1 MNWIDEGF
9 LISKNRYSENSLIA
23 EIFTKNRGKMSGII
37 FGGTS
42 KKIKNYLQ
50 IGNRLH
56 VNYSSKSDNR
66 IGYFKIEILNAYS
79 PLYFDHKQKLSCI
92 TSATNLIKI
101 LTADSQS
108 NIKVYQIIENL
119 FLILNDKNWLKKYIF
134 WELDLL
140 KVLGYDLELESL
152 VEKDTIKNKTVYYA
166 SSSTEKK
173 YVPNFLIDKEMDE
186 SDLKTLLHGLK
197 LVGDYLDKT
206 ILKPNNLNYPN
217 SRLLFINSICIVTNN
232 SICSSSFKSY

>member
-23 EIFTKNRGKMSGII
+23 EIYTKDRGKISGII

-56 VNYSSKSDNR
+56 VNYSSKSENR
-66 IGYFKIEILNAYS
+66 IGYFKAEILNAYS

-92 TSATNLIKI
+92 TSATNLVKN
-101 LTADSQS
+101 LTADSQA

-119 FLILNDKNWLKKYIF
+119 FLILKDQDWLKKYIF

-152 VEKDTIKNKTVYYA
+152 VEKDTIENKTVFYA

-173 YVPNFLIDKEMDE
+173 YVPNFLIDKDIEV
-186 SDLKTLLHGLK
+186 SDLKTLLNGLK
-197 LVGDYLDKT
+197 LVGDYLEKT

-217 SRLLFINSICIVTNN
+217 SRLLFINSL
-232 SICSSSFKSY
+232 K

>member
-23 EIFTKNRGKMSGII
+23 EIFTKDRGKISGII

-56 VNYSSKSDNR
+56 INYSSKSENR
-66 IGYFKIEILNAYS
+66 IGYFKVEILNAYT

-108 NIKVYQIIENL
+108 NIKVYQLIEKL
-119 FLILNDKNWLKKYIF
+119 FLILNNKDWLKNYIF

-152 VEKDTIKNKTVYYA
+152 VEKDTIENKTVYYA

-173 YVPNFLIDKEMDE
+173 YVPNFLIDKDIEV
-186 SDLKTLLHGLK
+186 SDLKTLLNGLK

-217 SRLLFINSICIVTNN
+217 SRLLFINSL
-232 SICSSSFKSY
+232 K